1 MSSNPR
7 RRQWSLRARL
17 LIGLIG
23 LLAAAGFG
31 TAAVNQFTLER
42 ELTAQL
48 DQRLRDNAE
57 RASYIHASTLWRYR
71 SQSDPAALRRGSVL
85 DGPGQPLGLLA
96 AVLDNGVTVDGGVL
110 RAGGVREDVSVAA
123 GAQVAEAAADS
134 SPVTRS
140 LDGLGRYRT
149 LATRSRV
156 TGQTVVIG
164 LSMGDLDRTMV
175 SATWVAAAVLALT
188 LVLMSVAGFF
198 VIRRALAPLDQVVAT
213 AGEVANLPL
222 HRDSEIA
229 SQFGL
234 VATGDLNP
242 TTELGKLQTALD
254 RMLDHIAES
263 LATRQA
269 SEERM
274 RQFAADASH
283 ELRTPLAVVRGYAEL
298 LQRRRAEV
306 PADVAAAL
314 ERLDHQAV
322 RMTDLVEDLLLLAR
336 LDSGRPLRRE
346 PVDLTKLCIEA
357 VSDAR
362 AAAGDHRWS
371 LTLPSGPVYVTGDE
385 SRLYLSLANLLSNA
399 RVHTPP
405 GTSVQVSLIAEAGTA
420 VVQVV
425 DDGPGIPAAMQSEVF
440 GRFTRADQSRSRTG
454 GSTGLGLAIVSAV
467 LGAHGGSVTV
477 RSVPGCTE
485 FMVRLPIADG

>member
-7 RRQWSLRARL
+7 SRQWSLRARL

-23 LLAAAGFG
+23 LLAAAGVG
-31 TAAVNQFTLER
+31 TAGVNQFTLER

-57 RASYIHASTLWRYR
+57 RASYIHGSTLWRYR
-71 SQSDPAALRRGSVL
+71 AQSDPAALRRGTVL
-85 DGPGQPLGLLA
+85 DAPGQPIGLLA
-96 AVLDNGVTVDGGVL
+96 AVIDNGVTVDGGVL
-110 RAGGVREDVSVAA
+110 RAGGVRDDVSAAA
-123 GAQVAEAAADS
+123 GAQIAEAAGDRN
-134 SPVTRS
+134 PVTRS

-156 TGQTVVIG
+156 TGQTLVIG

-175 SATWVAAAVLALT
+175 SATWTAAGMLALT
-188 LVLMSVAGFF
+188 LVLMSGAGFF

-213 AGEVANLPL
+213 AGEVAGLPL
-222 HRDSEIA
+222 HREPEI
-229 SQFGL
+229 L
-234 VATGDLNP
+234 VRVATGDLNP
-242 TTELGKLQTALD
+242 TTEVGKLQTALD

-269 SEERM
+269 SEDRM

-346 PVDLTKLCIEA
+346 PVDLTKLCAEA

-362 AAAGDHRWS
+362 AASPDHRWS
-371 LTLPSGPVYVTGDE
+371 LALPSGPVYVTGDE

-420 VVQVV
+420 VVRVL

-440 GRFTRADQSRSRTG
+440 GRFTRADPSRSRAG

-467 LGAHGGSVTV
+467 AGAHGGSVTV
-477 RSVPGCTE
+477 RSVPGLTE
-485 FMVRLPIADG
+485 FTLRLPIADG

>member
-23 LLAAAGFG
+23 LLAAAGVG
-31 TAAVNQFTLER
+31 TAAVNQFTFER

-57 RASYIHASTLWRYR
+57 RASYIHGSTLWRYR
-71 SQSDPAALRRGSVL
+71 AQSDPAALRRGTIL
-85 DGPGQPLGLLA
+85 DAPGQPIGLLA
-96 AVLDNGVTVDGGVL
+96 AVIDNGITVDGGVL
-110 RAGGVREDVSVAA
+110 RAGGLRDDVSAAA

-134 SPVTRS
+134 GPVTRS

-156 TGQTVVIG
+156 TGQTLVIG
-164 LSMGDLDRTMV
+164 LSLDDLNRTMV
-175 SATWVAAAVLALT
+175 SATWTAAGVLALT
-188 LVLMSVAGFF
+188 LVLVSGAGFF
-198 VIRRALAPLDQVVAT
+198 VIRRALSPLDQVVAT
-213 AGEVANLPL
+213 AGEVADLPL
-222 HRDSEIA
+222 HREPEI
-229 SQFGL
+229 L
-234 VATGDLNP
+234 VRVATGHLNP
-242 TTELGKLQTALD
+242 PTEVGKLQTALD

-269 SEERM
+269 SEDRM

-346 PVDLTKLCIEA
+346 PVDLNKLCAEA

-362 AAAGDHRWS
+362 AASPGHRWS
-371 LTLPSGPVYVTGDE
+371 LALPPGPVYVTGDE

-405 GTSVQVSLIAEAGTA
+405 GTSVQVSLIAEACTA
-420 VVQVV
+420 VVRVV

-440 GRFTRADQSRSRTG
+440 GRFTRADQSRSRAG

-467 LGAHGGSVTV
+467 AGAHGGSVTV
-477 RSVPGCTE
+477 RSVPGLTE
-485 FMVRLPIADG
+485 FTLRLPIADG

>member
-1 MSSNPR
+1 
-7 RRQWSLRARL
+7 
-17 LIGLIG
+17 
-23 LLAAAGFG
+23 
-31 TAAVNQFTLER
+31 
-42 ELTAQL
+42 
-48 DQRLRDNAE
+48 
-57 RASYIHASTLWRYR
+57 
-71 SQSDPAALRRGSVL
+71 
-85 DGPGQPLGLLA
+85 LA

-110 RAGGVREDVSVAA
+110 RAGGVREDVSAVA
-123 GAQVAEAAADS
+123 GAQVAEAAADR

-149 LATRSRV
+149 MATRSRV
-156 TGQTVVIG
+156 TGQTLVIG
-164 LSMGDLDRTMV
+164 LSMGDLDQTMV
-175 SATWVAAAVLALT
+175 SAAWVAAAVMGLS
-188 LVLMSVAGFF
+188 LVLMSVAGYF
-198 VIRRALAPLDQVVAT
+198 VIRRALAPLDHVVAA
-213 AGEVANLPL
+213 AGEVADLPL
-222 HRDSEIA
+222 HREPEIPVR
-229 SQFGL
+229 

-242 TTELGKLQTALD
+242 TTEVGKLQTALD

-269 SEERM
+269 SEDRM

-346 PVDLTKLCIEA
+346 SVDLTKLCAEA

-362 AAAGDHRWS
+362 AACPDHRWS
-371 LTLPSGPVYVTGDE
+371 LALPSGPVYVTGDE
-385 SRLYLSLANLLSNA
+385 SRLYLALANLLSNA

-405 GTSVQVSLIAEAGTA
+405 GTSVQVSLIAEVGTA
-420 VVQVV
+420 VVRVV
-425 DDGPGIPAAMQSEVF
+425 DDGPGIPAGMQSEVF
-440 GRFTRADQSRSRTG
+440 GRFTRADPSRSRAG

-467 LGAHGGSVTV
+467 VGAHGGSVTV
-477 RSVPGCTE
+477 RSVPGRTE
-485 FMVRLPIADG
+485 FMVRLPIVDG